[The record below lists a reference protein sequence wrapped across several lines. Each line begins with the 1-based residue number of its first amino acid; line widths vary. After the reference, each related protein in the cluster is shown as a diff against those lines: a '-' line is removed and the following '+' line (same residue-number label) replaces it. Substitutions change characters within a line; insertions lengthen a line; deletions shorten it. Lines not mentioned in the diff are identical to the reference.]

1 MNIHTNQ
8 QSIRGWGSVA
18 LRATGLA
25 KACIAFALCV
35 SLSGQLQGQSA
46 WAAGRTVPA
55 ASKIGSTFAHGD
67 QAYRVVSVADY
78 ASNTDVSQVAA
89 DTVAQAGCFLSGGQC
104 GSDCDAACT
113 SCDGFGGSMDF
124 GGGSYGE
131 SFSSCSSCGGYGS
144 AGGGYFG
151 GSSCPTCS
159 ASWYGSLEALYMRKD
174 GSRRFSVS
182 PDFFISA
189 LQYEWAPRLTI
200 GHVPDCVHGYE
211 FSFTGAFEWDREGV
225 QVDPAGGIGTLLF
238 AVPPVDPAGLSAF
251 SNATAKAQYYKTQY
265 WSIEMSNT
273 NVGWDIMKLVCGFRY
288 INYDE
293 NFTVISQNVANEVGL
308 LRSDIKNQMLGY
320 QLGLDLLYPVC
331 HNTYTDFR
339 ARAGFYAN
347 FIDLNFQVLNAG
359 STTVLM
365 LDDAIDIAGQF
376 EFGSGIRYQCND
388 GLSFRTGFELWY
400 LTGLA
405 TAKNQ
410 FSNGIVA
417 SQTVR
422 ASDDFFVA
430 GLSFGAEYR
439 Y

>member
-1 MNIHTNQ
+1 MASPLALAARAEAMDQ
-8 QSIRGWGSVA
+8 REVA
-18 LRATGLA
+18 T
-25 KACIAFALCV
+25 
-35 SLSGQLQGQSA
+35 SGAQVA
-46 WAAGRTVPA
+46 RPA
-55 ASKIGSTFAHGD
+55 APPGMVRSRRCTCEKM
-67 QAYRVVSVADY
+67 
-78 ASNTDVSQVAA
+78 AA
-89 DTVAQAGCFLSGGQC
+89 DAFRSVLI
-104 GSDCDAACT
+104 
-113 SCDGFGGSMDF
+113 
-124 GGGSYGE
+124 
-131 SFSSCSSCGGYGS
+131 FSSRLCNMSG
-144 AGGGYFG
+144 
-151 GSSCPTCS
+151 
-159 ASWYGSLEALYMRKD
+159 
-174 GSRRFSVS
+174 
-182 PDFFISA
+182 
-189 LQYEWAPRLTI
+189 APRLTI